1 MTRIEATMTVGDDG
15 TTATITLPTPIPPGR
30 RRVVVTIH
38 DGRAGGGA
46 DWDAADWDAWIARTA
61 GSITDD
67 TFVVPEQLPLDEEGE
82 VFGA

>member
-30 RRVVVTIH
+30 RRVVVTVH
-38 DGRAGGGA
+38 DGRAGGEV
-46 DWDAADWDAWIARTA
+46 DWDAWIARTA
-61 GSITDD
+61 GSIGDD
-67 TFVVPEQLPLDEEGE
+67 TFVAPEQLPLDDDEEGK

>member
-15 TTATITLPTPIPPGR
+15 TTATITLPTPVTPGR
-30 RRVVVTIH
+30 RQVVVTID
-38 DGRAGGGA
+38 DGRVGGEV
-46 DWDAADWDAWIARTA
+46 DWDAWIARTA

-67 TFVVPEQLPLDEEGE
+67 TFVAPEQLPLDEEE